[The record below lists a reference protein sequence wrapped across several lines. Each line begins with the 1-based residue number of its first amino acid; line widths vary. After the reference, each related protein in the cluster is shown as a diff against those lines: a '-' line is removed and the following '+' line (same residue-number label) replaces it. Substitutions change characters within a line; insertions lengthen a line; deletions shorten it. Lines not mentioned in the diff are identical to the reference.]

1 MKKSLFYSMLFLLF
15 SCGNNQK
22 KEMKH
27 TEKKETNYSL
37 QLKDTL
43 LINKDFTIPYLK
55 IESLTYSDFQKQ
67 NKVIFEE
74 TKHGSLSCG
83 NSSPM
88 WDSST
93 NVKNDTLGIELNFS
107 KNWVENTPKP
117 KDEVL
122 NRIVLNKAKAKFYN
136 GIILGKSTIAEV
148 KEKFGKPIHESNYVL
163 EYSFKET
170 RIVFIYNEQDVV
182 YYLQLSKAY
191 QESKPQDSLA
201 FN

>member
-1 MKKSLFYSMLFLLF
+1 MKKSLFYIILFFLF

-27 TEKKETNYSL
+27 PEKKETNYSL
-37 QLKDTL
+37 QLNDTL
-43 LINKDFTIPYLK
+43 LINEDFGVPFLK
-55 IESLTYSDFQKQ
+55 IESLTYSDFIKQ

-83 NSSPM
+83 DSSPM
-88 WDSST
+88 WSSST

-117 KDEVL
+117 KEEVL
-122 NRIVLNKAKAKFYN
+122 NRITLNKAKVKFYN

-148 KEKFGKPIHESNYVL
+148 KGKLGKPIHESNYVL

-170 RIVFIYNEQDVV
+170 RIVFFYNEQDVV
-182 YYLQLSKAY
+182 YYVALSKAY